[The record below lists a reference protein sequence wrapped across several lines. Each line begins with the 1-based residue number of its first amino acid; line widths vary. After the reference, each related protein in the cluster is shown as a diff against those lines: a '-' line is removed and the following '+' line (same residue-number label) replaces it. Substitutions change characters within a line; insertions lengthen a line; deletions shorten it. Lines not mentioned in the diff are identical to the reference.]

1 MTQQNSEA
9 GQSVTVPRIAYL
21 LSQYPAVSHTF
32 FLTEIEALRNRGF
45 QIETASINSVA
56 PPVDGFS
63 PREDMEVRRTFY
75 VKAIS
80 KSRMAAR
87 LFQVGI
93 RHPAVVLRGIR
104 AAITLNPWDLQA
116 TLYAFFYLIEALL
129 VGDWM
134 RSKGCNHL
142 HVHFSGPVATVA
154 LIVSM
159 GWKVPFSLTVHG
171 PDDFYNLENYYIKKK
186 IARAKLVACISHFCR
201 SQLLRIA
208 PPEQWDK
215 FHVCR
220 LGVDEA
226 VFRPTEVAH
235 SAEVTRL
242 VSIGRLHP
250 SKGQPILLMAL
261 LKLIERG
268 MPVHLEL
275 IGGGADRTRLEGI
288 IVKQGIE
295 QHVTLHGPLSHIAT
309 RNILQQA
316 DIFVLSSFAEGVPVA
331 LMEAMASEVAC
342 VSTFVAGVPELISS
356 TSEGLLV
363 PPASV
368 DKLAEALEVLIHDP
382 VRRQAIATAGRSKV
396 LADYNLSRN
405 ADHLANV
412 FRSYGL
418 GTLQC

>member
-1 MTQQNSEA
+1 
-9 GQSVTVPRIAYL
+9 
-21 LSQYPAVSHTF
+21 
-32 FLTEIEALRNRGF
+32 
-45 QIETASINSVA
+45 
-56 PPVDGFS
+56 
-63 PREDMEVRRTFY
+63 
-75 VKAIS
+75 
-80 KSRMAAR
+80 
-87 LFQVGI
+87 
-93 RHPAVVLRGIR
+93 
-104 AAITLNPWDLQA
+104 
-116 TLYAFFYLIEALL
+116 
-129 VGDWM
+129 
-134 RSKGCNHL
+134 
-142 HVHFSGPVATVA
+142 
-154 LIVSM
+154 
-159 GWKVPFSLTVHG
+159 
-171 PDDFYNLENYYIKKK
+171 
-186 IARAKLVACISHFCR
+186 
-201 SQLLRIA
+201 
-208 PPEQWDK
+208 
-215 FHVCR
+215 
-220 LGVDEA
+220 VDEA